1 MKMRILYV
9 LIGILCL
16 PFTVQAQLFGY
27 RTSID
32 LDVGVS
38 YGFTPGDFDND
49 GDPDLLRL
57 SFTELVWYENMDGE
71 GTYGEPTI
79 IDNISDQSLNQL
91 VVDLDGDNKQDFLVS
106 FFGQDLIAFYRNLG
120 NGSFAPMEILASGL
134 NSVRGIAAGD
144 VDGDNDLDL
153 VLGVTNGLGF
163 YWIEHLDGNGTFGP
177 LIPIDNTL
185 SQARTQRLADV
196 DGDNDLDIV
205 TNAVGGTIMA
215 WFENTDGKGNF
226 SVQHSIAN
234 SGLYEN
240 DFDLVD
246 LDGDDDL
253 DILTL
258 AADKAF
264 WRENTNGQGDF
275 SEQQTFYV
283 NTVSGFSI
291 SGLQAIDLDKDGD
304 IDACYNAPQQG
315 IAYNLNDG
323 TGLFGPTVLLEPHI
337 NTDLDRVEGNMDAN
351 GDGDLD
357 LLNII
362 RFQGANDR
370 YDLQWIRNLTFLDGV
385 DFQKKGLQLT
395 PNPVGDLLRIQ
406 SQEPLQQATFYD
418 VLGQSIMTVH
428 KDFEAIPV
436 STLPT
441 GLYFVEVRTAK
452 GAVVKRVVK
461 E

>member
-1 MKMRILYV
+1 MQRLYIV
-9 LIGILCL
+9 LGMLCL
-16 PFTVQAQLFGY
+16 PFLGNAQLFGY
-27 RTSID
+27 RTPIE
-32 LDVGVS
+32 LDVDNTS
-38 YGFTPGDFDND
+38 ALLPGDFDND
-49 GDPDLLRL
+49 GDPDLLWL
-57 SFTELVWYENMDGE
+57 SFTEVAWYENLDGE
-71 GTYGEPTI
+71 GTYGEPMVIDTEMGQSFSQLI
-79 IDNISDQSLNQL
+79 I
-91 VVDLDGDNKQDFLVS
+91 DLDGDNKEDLLISYFD
-106 FFGQDLIAFYRNLG
+106 QDLIAFYRNLG
-120 NGSFAPMEILASGL
+120 NGNFAPMEVIASGL
-134 NSVRGIAAGD
+134 NSARGIAAGD
-144 VDGDNDLDL
+144 LDGDNDLDL
-153 VLGVTNGLGF
+153 VLGVTNGIGF
-163 YWIEHLDGNGTFGP
+163 YWMEHLDGNGTFGP

-196 DGDNDLDIV
+196 DGDGDLDIV

-215 WFENTDGKGNF
+215 WFENTDGDGDF
-226 SVQHSIAN
+226 SVQHTIES
-234 SGLYEN
+234 SGLYES
-240 DFDLVD
+240 DFELVD
-246 LDGDDDL
+246 LDGDNDL

-418 VLGQSIMTVH
+418 VLGQSLMTVH

>member
-1 MKMRILYV
+1 MRILYV
-9 LIGILCL
+9 LIGFLCL

-27 RTSID
+27 RTPID
-32 LDVGVS
+32 VDVDNTFALV
-38 YGFTPGDFDND
+38 PGDFDND
-49 GDPDLLRL
+49 GDPDLLWL
-57 SFTELVWYENMDGE
+57 SFTEVAWYENLDGE

-79 IDNISDQSLNQL
+79 IDTEMGQSFSQL
-91 VVDLDGDNKQDFLVS
+91 VVDLDDDNKEDLLISYFD
-106 FFGQDLIAFYRNLG
+106 QDLIAFYRNLG
-120 NGSFAPMEILASGL
+120 SGNFAPMTVIASGL
-134 NSVRGIAAGD
+134 DRVSGIAAGD

-153 VLGVTNGLGF
+153 ILGVSNGIGF
-163 YWIEHLDGNGTFGP
+163 YWIEHLDGNGNFGP
-177 LIPIDNTL
+177 LIPINNTL

-215 WFENTDGKGNF
+215 WFENTDGNGSF
-226 SVQHSIAN
+226 SVQHLIES
-234 SGLYEN
+234 SGSYEN

-253 DILTL
+253 DILIL
-258 AADKAF
+258 SGDNAF
-264 WRENTNGQGDF
+264 WRENTDGQGTF
-275 SEQQTFYV
+275 VERETFYV
-283 NTVSGFSI
+283 NTSSGVVI
-291 SGLQAIDLDKDGD
+291 AGLQAIDLDKDGD
-304 IDACYNAPQQG
+304 IDACYNAPFEG

-323 TGLFGPTVLLEPHI
+323 TGQFGPTVLLEIPQG
-337 NTDLDRVEGNMDAN
+337 VESDGVVGNLDAN

-357 LLNII
+357 LLNVVNYPG
-362 RFQGANDR
+362 GANGQK
-370 YDLQWIRNLTFLDGV
+370 DLLWIRNLTFLDGV
-385 DFQKKGLQLT
+385 DFQIKGLQLT

-418 VLGQSIMTVH
+418 VLGQSLMTVH